1 MNPSRNSWWRDSQL
15 WLESFVTINLAFLA
29 LDIYLA
35 HTVNQFRKPA
45 EYLPLYFSLASP
57 AVMVL
62 AIVLRW
68 RFGLTNVWRDLGH
81 LVGWLAIAIGLAGT
95 VLHLD
100 SRFFYERTIKSL
112 VYAAPFA
119 APLAYTGLG
128 LLLVMNRMVLPG
140 GEEWSRWV
148 VLMALGG
155 FVGNFVFSLTDHAQN
170 DFYHWTEWIPVASSG
185 VAVGFL
191 TAIFVTPVTR
201 PFLWLCAGILLI
213 QALVGVFGF
222 ALHTIANLEG
232 TAPTLRENFIF
243 GAPPLAPLLFPNLVL
258 LCLIGLW
265 ELRLGLPGPA
275 LEASQVQSA

>member
-1 MNPSRNSWWRDSQL
+1 M
-15 WLESFVTINLAFLA
+15 
-29 LDIYLA
+29 
-35 HTVNQFRKPA
+35 
-45 EYLPLYFSLASP
+45 
-57 AVMVL
+57 
-62 AIVLRW
+62 
-68 RFGLTNVWRDLGH
+68 
-81 LVGWLAIAIGLAGT
+81 
-95 VLHLD
+95 HLD

-265 ELRLGLPGPA
+265 ELRLGLPGFA
-275 LEASQVQSA
+275 RNQCQVQSAQS